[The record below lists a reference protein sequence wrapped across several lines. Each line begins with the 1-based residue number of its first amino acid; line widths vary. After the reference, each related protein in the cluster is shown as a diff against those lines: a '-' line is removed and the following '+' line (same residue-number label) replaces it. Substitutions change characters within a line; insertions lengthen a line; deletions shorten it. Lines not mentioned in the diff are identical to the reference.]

1 MHKGERSN
9 LPKYIFYFVKNKEIS
24 VDQAKYF
31 IWIFQSYD
39 NLLCFKR
46 VAPCKVHSSV
56 METILSDVFCTLLEL
71 ILLTTKTKTTVYNRF
86 RLLACRKTIYFY
98 LLLVFFWVLL
108 SAMFVIITLLVV
120 IMSFRRHDDDASD
133 VPQKSE
139 MDNACLNSPDIWSS
153 SNFSVEWNE

>member
-71 ILLTTKTKTTVYNRF
+71 ILLSTKTTVYNRC
-86 RLLACRKTIYFY
+86 RLLAYIKTICFC